1 MLNPIDL
8 SRFDLNLL
16 VLFETVFEER
26 HVARSAARLHV
37 SPSAVSH
44 GLGRLRDALG
54 DPLFMRNPRGV
65 VPTERAEALAAPV
78 AEILSRIRDIVA
90 TDRFDPATARRR
102 FMIGAPDAI
111 CAVMLPRLFVALRQ
125 KAPGID
131 VGIRHVLPPFADG
144 YLWLDQRKIDLA
156 LLPVDDVPA
165 RFLGRVVHE
174 EKFVLAMRAGNP
186 LAKSPTLKRYCEADH
201 VVMSHQGDMRG
212 NVDNILEARGLKRRV
227 VLAAPTF
234 LLALA
239 AVAETDLVF
248 AAAETPLRLQAKR
261 FGLVIVPAPLP
272 IQSDDIMAIAPR
284 SALAD
289 VGVAWLIEEVARAI
303 ELAPS
308 TAKRRRSGG

>member
-16 VLFETVFEER
+16 VLFETVLEER
-26 HVARSAARLHV
+26 NVARSAARLHV

-54 DPLFMRNPRGV
+54 DPLFIRNPRGV

-78 AEILSRIRDIVA
+78 AEILARIRDVVE
-90 TDRFDPATARRR
+90 TDRFDPSTSRRR
-102 FMIGAPDAI
+102 FMIGAPDALCVI
-111 CAVMLPRLFVALRQ
+111 MLPRLLVALRQ
-125 KAPGID
+125 RAPGID
-131 VGIRHVLPPFADG
+131 VGIRHALPPFADG
-144 YLWLDQRKIDLA
+144 YLWLDERRIDLA

-165 RFLGRVVHE
+165 RFLGRVVYE

-201 VVMSHQGDMRG
+201 VVMSHLGDMRG
-212 NVDNILEARGLKRRV
+212 NIDNILEARGLKRRV
-227 VLAAPTF
+227 VLAAPNF

-248 AAAETPLRLQAKR
+248 AAAETPLRSQAKR
-261 FGLVIVPAPLP
+261 FGLVIAPMPLP
-272 IQSDDIMAIAPR
+272 IQSDQIRAIVPR
-284 SALAD
+284 SALGDA
-289 VGVAWLIEEVARAI
+289 GIAWLIEEVAHAI
-303 ELAPS
+303 ERAPPR
-308 TAKRRRSGG
+308 AKRRRA